1 MELSTRLIMAGCYLL
16 FAPFVIGLLDG
27 FDRKISARMQG
38 RKGPSVLQPFYDIKK
53 LFEKEFL
60 SANPMQLF
68 LIRSYLC
75 FIVLSGILFFT
86 GFDILLVVFALSTA
100 AMFLILAS
108 TATHSPFS
116 SQGTHRELVQIM
128 ACEPMELLVAVG
140 FYLATKPKTFVI
152 SNIVINSTWSNIVF
166 LPGFFVG
173 FVFILTI
180 KFRKS
185 PFDIST
191 SHHAHQEVV
200 KGVTSEM
207 VGKEYAMVT
216 LAEWYESAILYGI
229 VALFFINK
237 NPLSIILAIVAILV
251 VWFLEIVIDNT
262 TARVKWQLM
271 LKLAW
276 GVTIVSAGM
285 NLFLLEII
293 RGGL

>member
-1 MELSTRLIMAGCYLL
+1 MSMTTRIIIAACYVV
-16 FAPFVIGLLDG
+16 FAPFIIGLLDG
-27 FDRKISARMQG
+27 FDRKLSARMQG
-38 RKGPSVLQPFYDIKK
+38 RKGPSVLQPFYDLKK

-60 SANPMQLF
+60 SANIMQLF
-68 LIRSYLC
+68 MIRSYLC
-75 FIVLSGILFFT
+75 FILLSGILFFA
-86 GFDILLVVFALSTA
+86 GFDLLLVVFALSTS

-108 TATHSPFS
+108 TTTHSPFS

-140 FYLATKPKTFVI
+140 FYLATKPKTFVV
-152 SNIVINSTWSNIVF
+152 SNIIINSRWSNIVF
-166 LPGFFVG
+166 LPGFFIG

-200 KGVTSEM
+200 KGVTAEM

-216 LAEWYESAILYGI
+216 LAEWYENAILYGI
-229 VALFFINK
+229 VAMFFLNK
-237 NPLSIILAIVAILV
+237 NPLSIIGAIVAILA

-262 TARVKWQLM
+262 SARVKWQLM
-271 LKLAW
+271 LKMAW

-293 RGGL
+293 RG